1 MDIPLNSRH
10 GLILTRDLERLALDD
25 RQLRRRVADGSIVR
39 VAHGS
44 YMPAAAWQALTFEQQ
59 HLARAHAFNEASVTR
74 HVFSHFSAAVVLG
87 IPIVGPLPRQ
97 VHVTVERFSRTR
109 FRHHVVGHYADVE
122 PTDIEEHDGL
132 LVTAAARTVADLAL
146 STTFP
151 TAVAAVDWYLSCGHD
166 RGILLGILDGMP
178 PRTGRRRAIAAVEFG
193 DGRSG
198 SPGESLSRAN
208 IHLLRL
214 PAPDLQVPFTDAAGL
229 IGIADF
235 WWEASAVIGEFD
247 GAVKYSRDEY
257 THGREAAEIVLREKR
272 RADRMRGVNQDLVRW
287 GWDVASDLRL
297 LGDLLG
303 RHGLRSA

>member
-25 RQLRRRVADGSIVR
+25 RQVRHRLADGSIVR

-44 YMPAAAWQALTFEQQ
+44 YMPIEAWQALTFEQQ
-59 HLARAHAFNEASVTR
+59 HLARAHAFNEASITR
-74 HVFSHFSAAVVLG
+74 HVFSHFTAAAALG
-87 IPIVGPLPRQ
+87 IPIVGPLPFP

-109 FRHHVVGHYADVE
+109 FRDHVAGHYADVD
-122 PTDIEEHDGL
+122 PAQVEERDGL
-132 LVTAAARTVADLAL
+132 LVTSVGRTIVDLCLA
-146 STTFP
+146 TTFP
-151 TAVAAVDWYLSCGHD
+151 TAVAAVDWYLTSGAD
-166 RGILLGILDGMP
+166 RGALIAILDEMP
-178 PRTGRRRAIAAVEFG
+178 PRTGRRRALAAIEFG

-214 PAPDLQVPFTDAAGL
+214 PSPELQVPFTDAQGL

-235 WWEASAVIGEFD
+235 WWKSARVIGEFD
-247 GAVKYSRDEY
+247 GAVKYLRDEY
-257 THGREAAEIVLREKR
+257 THGRSADEVVLREKR
-272 RADRMRGVNQDLVRW
+272 RADRMRGLKQDVVRW

-303 RHGLRSA
+303 NHGIRSA